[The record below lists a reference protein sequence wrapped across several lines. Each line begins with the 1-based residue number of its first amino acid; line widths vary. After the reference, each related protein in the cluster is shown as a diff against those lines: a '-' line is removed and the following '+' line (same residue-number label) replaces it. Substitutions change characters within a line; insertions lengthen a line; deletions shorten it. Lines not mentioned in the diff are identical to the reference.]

1 MEDSS
6 VDKMGIA
13 SRFGLFSRRLPTGCV
28 VAERL
33 NFERKAGV
41 IQTKK

>member
-13 SRFGLFSRRLPTGCV
+13 SRFGLSRRLPTGCV

>member
-1 MEDSS
+1 MEDSC
-6 VDKMGIA
+6 VDKVGIA
-13 SRFGLFSRRLPTGCV
+13 SRLGLSRRLNRGGV